1 MEFLVGFFGGLARIL
16 AGLLSWQFKAKTPF
30 DFGKFFQAFVSA
42 AITGAIFQFTLDVD
56 FGAKELLL
64 GWGTSEAV
72 NKGLTIT
79 GLGPFVANFVRNAI
93 TSLRQ

>member
-1 MEFLVGFFGGLARIL
+1 MEFLVGFFGGLSRIV
-16 AGLLSWQFKAKTPF
+16 AGLLNWQFKTKEPF
-30 DFGKFFQAFVSA
+30 NFGKFFQALVSA
-42 AITGAIFQFTLDVD
+42 AITGAIFQFTLDVN
-56 FGAKELLL
+56 FGVQELLL

-79 GLGPFVANFVRNAI
+79 GVGPFVANFVRNAI